1 MKSDPV
7 FNPENQSTIARLLA
21 AREAAQSASA
31 TVKTARREVSQASKD
46 LAAEAIRKAQ
56 ARHAGTASKPT
67 ATTAELLALP
77 DAKAKLLNSAACYGN
92 KADLDRIVS
101 AYRSATDHKAR
112 VALHRRFKG
121 ALAKAGIR

>member
-21 AREAAQSASA
+21 AREAAQAA
-31 TVKTARREVSQASKD
+31 TTTVKTARRKVSQASKD
-46 LAAEAIRKAQ
+46 LAAEAIRKAE
-56 ARHAGTASKPT
+56 ARHAATAPKPT
-67 ATTAELLALP
+67 ATATQLLALP
-77 DAKAKLLNSAACYGN
+77 DAKAKLLNSSACYGN
-92 KADLDRIVS
+92 QADLDRIVS
-101 AYRSATDHKAR
+101 AYRTATDDKSR